1 MRSLSLC
8 AGLALAA
15 AACGGSSSTPNTTP
29 AASTTASASASTA
42 PDPCATTSCQIV
54 IKVSEEIAPEFARK
68 VANYKVYAGCPRSIG
83 VNSASGLR
91 AVTPAAQSRS
101 NVVSIPSS
109 FKGRLATVAVFFGAE
124 PQRYTVVDLGAAST
138 ATIDFGYEWTGNA
151 LGSFSTQ
158 VNTNN
163 STMNR
168 LCR

>member
-29 AASTTASASASTA
+29 APSTTTTASASTA
-42 PDPCATTSCQIV
+42 PDPCATTSCQVV
-54 IKVSEEIAPEFARK
+54 IKVSDEISSEFARK
-68 VANYKVYAGCPRSIG
+68 SANYKVYSGCPRSLG
-83 VNSASGLR
+83 VSRAEGLR

-109 FKGRLATVAVFFGAE
+109 FKGRLATVAIFFGAE

-138 ATIDFGYEWTGNA
+138 AAVDFGYQWNGNA
-151 LGSFSTQ
+151 LSDFSTQ